1 MIGFYIIMVLL
12 IIIIIILQNCTYVTI
27 VSYSS
32 LNIII
37 QTLDNRFMINM
48 YFNVLIFHPLI

>member
-1 MIGFYIIMVLL
+1 MVLL